1 MRILGLYSLYFAHA
15 LALWGIVVS
24 LIAVFKRD
32 LRGLKSSERTLI
44 SIFVLTTISVLSL
57 LTAFLR
63 NDFTI
68 RYVYDYSR
76 TTQPLI
82 YKISALWG
90 GMDGSLL
97 FWEWLLSFYSLLAIY
112 LARKKI
118 FNLIPFS
125 SFIFFFVQGFFLF
138 LLTFKTNPF
147 APLLDS
153 SGVAVSSQVAST
165 IDGNGLNPLLQNL
178 YMAIHPPLLY
188 LGFVGLTIPFAYL
201 LSALWER
208 EKKPL
213 YLVPLRY
220 WSLYSWLTL
229 GMGIVFG
236 SYWAYLELG
245 WGGYWAWDPVEN
257 ASLMPFLTAT
267 AFLHSLF
274 MEKKRGLFKTLNYFL
289 VVVTFV
295 LSIYGT
301 YLTRSGVLQSVHSF
315 GQESSS
321 VPWFFQLGNIFLGFM
336 SLTIILSLIVAFL
349 RRDILKSRGE
359 IESSLS
365 KESMVLYGN
374 ILFII
379 FTAFVFFGVT
389 SPIFYRIF
397 YGKEL
402 HNGVE
407 FYSPKAIP
415 VTLLILLVM
424 AIATVAPWG
433 KGNKGNLKKSLVF
446 PAIIGLITAF
456 SGFLVLYNNP
466 FFFNSLSFKG
476 RAIYYFLS
484 LFAISGFSVTLI
496 LQEFYRGMRR
506 SFKKDGNFFSSLLF
520 FADNPRRYGGYTV
533 HLGVV
538 LFCIGVAFSS
548 TFQQKFEESLKV
560 KESFLADNVVFQLD
574 SLDNDDFRT
583 DISKVNELKIW
594 ASVNLFKGDKYIGT
608 LIPKRVHYKT
618 TIETNEPPSYEVAI
632 KSSLFKDYYLILS
645 GFDINEGSAILT
657 LFVNPLVSWLW
668 IGSFF
673 ILIGGIIAMLGN
685 FLQKLNCKLKIGNWK
700 F

>member
-1 MRILGLYSLYFAHA
+1 MRIVGLYSLYFAHA

-24 LIAVFKRD
+24 LIAVFKKD

-44 SIFVLTTISVLSL
+44 SIFILTTISVMSL
-57 LTAFLR
+57 LVAFLKD
-63 NDFTI
+63 DFTI

-97 FWEWLLSFYSLLAIY
+97 FWEWLLSLYSILAIY

-125 SFIFFFVQGFFLF
+125 SFIFFLVQGFFLF
-138 LLTFKTNPF
+138 ILTFKTNPF
-147 APLLDS
+147 APLLDP

-188 LGFVGLTIPFAYL
+188 FGFVGLTIPFAYL

-220 WSLYSWLTL
+220 FSLYSWLTL

-274 MEKKRGLFKTLNYFL
+274 MEKKRGLFKSLNYFL
-289 VVVTFV
+289 VVATFV

-321 VPWFFQLGNIFLGFM
+321 VPWVFQLGNIFLFFM
-336 SLTIILSLIVAFL
+336 ALIIILSLIIAFL
-349 RRDILKSRGE
+349 RRDILKSKGE

-379 FTAFVFFGVT
+379 FTFFVFFGVT

-407 FYSPKAIP
+407 FYTPKAIP

-433 KGNKGNLKKSLVF
+433 KGSKDNLKKNLIF
-446 PAIIGLITAF
+446 PVIVGFFTAIA
-456 SGFLVLYNNP
+456 GFLVLYSNP
-466 FFFNSLSFKG
+466 FFFNSLSFKDK
-476 RAIYYFLS
+476 AIYYFLS
-484 LFAISGFSVTLI
+484 LFAIAGFSATLI
-496 LQEFYRGMRR
+496 FQEFYRGIKRK
-506 SFKKDGNFFSSLLF
+506 FKKHSKILSLFVFFT
-520 FADNPRRYGGYTV
+520 DNPGRYGGYTV
-533 HLGVV
+533 HLGIVI
-538 LFCIGVAFSS
+538 FCIGVAFST
-548 TFQQKFEESLKV
+548 TFQQKFEESLNV
-560 KESFLADNVVFQLD
+560 KESFLADKVVFELEALD
-574 SLDNDDFRT
+574 HDDFRT
-583 DISKVNELKIW
+583 DINKVNELKIW
-594 ASVNLFKGDKYIGT
+594 ASVNLFKGGKYLGT
-608 LIPKRVHYKT
+608 LIPERVHYKS
-618 TIETNEPPSYEVAI
+618 TIERNEPPSYEVAI
-632 KSSLFKDYYLILS
+632 KSTLFKDYYLILS
-645 GFDINEGSAILT
+645 GFDTNEGSAILT

-668 IGSFF
+668 IGSFL
-673 ILIGGIIAMLGN
+673 ILIGGIIAMLKVRR
-685 FLQKLNCKLKIGNWK
+685 QK
-700 F
+700 